1 MALNLGSAVAYLE
14 LDSSGFTKGFQ
25 SAAKELDVFNK
36 KSSTFSSKLKGVS
49 KAVGTVGST
58 LTKSVSVPLAG
69 AGTALSAFAMTAQ
82 KATNKITTYFGDT
95 GEQAEKNAKI
105 IKDVFSSGIPESM
118 EEAADAIIE
127 VREQLG
133 ELSDTDLSTVVEEVL
148 TLEKTFGSDMSE
160 TLRGVN
166 SLMENFGMTAT
177 EAMDYVVAGTQRG
190 LDKTNE
196 LGDNL
201 AEYGQLWSQAGFS
214 AQEMF
219 TILEN
224 GLDSGAYNLDKVNDF
239 VKEFTISLSD
249 GRIEESINSFS
260 EGTQRLFKEY
270 KNGEATASEV
280 FYSVINDLETTMS
293 KQEALT
299 VASNTWSALGEDN
312 ALQVISALNDVGTAY
327 DDVNG
332 KAQEMVENQT
342 SGASGAI
349 AELKNNAQILA
360 SEIGESLVPNVE
372 KLNEF
377 VLNITEA
384 FRGMSEE
391 EKQTALN
398 IATIVVAIGP
408 ALTILSKLISM
419 IASVGSAIST
429 VLSVLGK
436 ITGITKLFSGLA
448 EVIALVAGGAGTL
461 GEALTTVFP
470 ILGTIGSAFSS
481 VGSAIG
487 TVVSAIGTFVAGINP
502 IVLVIAGIIAAIT
515 GLVVAIKTNFLGIGD
530 LFQSLVDKIVGFF
543 TETIP
548 EVFENF
554 ISFISEI
561 PDRIGEFVDSIG
573 EFFSGIGET
582 IAETFSNIVDTIL
595 TFFTETIPNAI
606 SNFVD
611 SVITFFQELPYNLGF
626 VIGQM
631 LGHLYVFATD
641 CITWAVTNIPQ
652 IIDTIVSFF
661 MQLPGKIWNFLTQAF
676 SRLVEWGANMI
687 SKAIEIGGNFLSSII
702 NFFVQ
707 LPGNIWNFLVSAFN
721 FVTTWGNQMI
731 SKAIE
736 VGRNF
741 LSNVVNFFKDLPGN
755 IWSFLTSTFQRVVSW
770 GSDMVS
776 KAKEVAS
783 NFLNNFVN
791 FIKDLPGKVWDIVQQ
806 IPGKIMDIGQ
816 MMFDAGASIL
826 QSLWDGLMSIGDK
839 LLGWVGDLAGKI
851 GDFVGGIIDGFQ
863 SVVSGADKARSAA
876 QSVDG
881 SHAGGLDYVPYNG
894 YIAEL
899 HEGERVLTKQQ
910 NKDYNRGTTSGGDTF
925 IFNEPLKTPYEY
937 ARAMKRAKSELLA
950 GV

>member
-133 ELSDTDLSTVVEEVL
+133 ELSDTDLSTISKEAL

-260 EGTQRLFKEY
+260 EGTQKLFNEY

-391 EKQTALN
+391 EKQLAIN
-398 IATIVVAIGP
+398 IGTIVVAIGP
-408 ALTILSKLISM
+408 LLLIISKVIGI
-419 IASVGSAIST
+419 IASIVSAISKISSVIGGLSIISKVTGLFSSLGSILGTVGSA
-429 VLSVLGK
+429 
-436 ITGITKLFSGLA
+436 
-448 EVIALVAGGAGTL
+448 VA
-461 GEALTTVFP
+461 
-470 ILGTIGSAFSS
+470 
-481 VGSAIG
+481 
-487 TVVSAIGTFVAGINP
+487 TFVAGLNP
-502 IVLVIAGIIAAIT
+502 IVLVIAGIIAAIA

-548 EVFENF
+548 EAFENF

-561 PDRIGEFVDSIG
+561 PSKIGEFVDSVG

-582 IAETFSNIVDTIL
+582 IAETFSGIVETVI

-611 SVITFFQELPYNLGF
+611 TVITFFQELPYNLGF

-631 LGHLYVFATD
+631 LGHLYVFASD
-641 CITWAVTNIPQ
+641 CINWAMTAIPQ
-652 IIDTIVSFF
+652 IIDAVITFF
-661 MQLPGKIWNFLTQAF
+661 SQLPGKIWNVLTQAF

-687 SKAIEIGGNFLSSII
+687 SKAIEIGSNFLSNII

-707 LPGNIWNFLVSAFN
+707 LPGNILNFLTSAFN
-721 FVTTWGNQMI
+721 FVVSWGGQMI

-741 LSNVVNFFKDLPGN
+741 LSNVVNFFRNLPGN

-770 GSDMVS
+770 GSQMVS

-791 FIKDLPGKVWDIVQQ
+791 FIKDLPGKVWDIVKQ
-806 IPGKIMDIGQ
+806 IPDKIMDIGQ

-863 SVVSGADKARSAA
+863 SVVSGADRAKSAA

-910 NKDYNRGTTSGGDTF
+910 NEDYNRGITSGGDV
-925 IFNEPLKTPYEY
+925 FNFYKPIDTPYEH
-937 ARAMKRAKSELLA
+937 AREIKRAKRELLA

>member
-14 LDSSGFTKGFQ
+14 LDSSGFTKGFK

-133 ELSDTDLSTVVEEVL
+133 ELSDTDLSTISEEAL
-148 TLEKTFGSDMSE
+148 TLEKTFGADMSE

-332 KAQEMVENQT
+332 KAQEMVDNQT

-349 AELKNNAQILA
+349 AELKNNVQILA

-384 FRGMSEE
+384 FRGMSDE
-391 EKQTALN
+391 EKQLVVN
-398 IATIVVAIGP
+398 IGTIVVAIGP
-408 ALTILSKLISM
+408 LLLVLSKIIGV
-419 IASVGSAIST
+419 IASIVSAISKISSVIGGLSIVSKITGAFSSLGSVLGTVGSA
-429 VLSVLGK
+429 
-436 ITGITKLFSGLA
+436 
-448 EVIALVAGGAGTL
+448 VA
-461 GEALTTVFP
+461 
-470 ILGTIGSAFSS
+470 
-481 VGSAIG
+481 
-487 TVVSAIGTFVAGINP
+487 TFVAGLNP
-502 IVLVIAGIIAAIT
+502 IVLVIAGVIAAVT
-515 GLVVAIKTNFLGIGD
+515 ALVVAIKTNFLGIGD

-548 EVFENF
+548 EAFDSF

-561 PDRIGEFVDSIG
+561 PSRIGEFVDSIG

-582 IAETFSNIVDTIL
+582 IAETFSGIVETVI

-611 SVITFFQELPYNLGF
+611 TVITFFQELPYNLGF

-631 LGHLYVFATD
+631 LGHLYVFASD
-641 CITWAVTNIPQ
+641 CINWAMTAIPQ
-652 IIDTIVSFF
+652 IIDAVITFF
-661 MQLPGKIWNFLTQAF
+661 SQLPGKIWNVLTQAF

-687 SKAIEIGGNFLSSII
+687 LKAIEIGSNFLSNII

-707 LPGNIWNFLVSAFN
+707 LPGNILNFLTSAFN
-721 FVTTWGNQMI
+721 FAVSWGGQMI

-736 VGRNF
+736 VGSNF
-741 LSNVVNFFKDLPGN
+741 LSNVVEFFTQLPGR
-755 IWSFLTSTFQRVVSW
+755 IWSFLTSTFQKVISW
-770 GSDMVS
+770 GSQMVS

-791 FIKDLPGKVWDIVQQ
+791 FIKDLPGKVWNIVKQ
-806 IPGKIMDIGQ
+806 IPDKIMDIGS

-863 SVVSGADKARSAA
+863 SVVSGANEAKSAA
-876 QSVDG
+876 RSVDG

-910 NKDYNRGTTSGGDTF
+910 NEDYNRGITSGGDV
-925 IFNEPLKTPYEY
+925 FNFYKPIDTPYEH
-937 ARAMKRAKSELLA
+937 AREIKRAKRELLA

>member
-14 LDSSGFTKGFQ
+14 LDSSGFTKGFK
-25 SAAKELDVFNK
+25 SAAKELEAFNK

-133 ELSDTDLSTVVEEVL
+133 ELSDTDLSTISKEVL

-260 EGTQRLFKEY
+260 EGTQRLFNEY

-391 EKQTALN
+391 EKQLAVN
-398 IATIVVAIGP
+398 IGTIVVAIGP
-408 ALTILSKLISM
+408 LLLIISKVIG
-419 IASVGSAIST
+419 IISAISKA
-429 VLSVLGK
+429 LSMLGK
-436 ITGITKLFSGLA
+436 ITGITKLFSGIA

-461 GEALTTVFP
+461 GEALTAVFP
-470 ILGTIGSAFSS
+470 ILGTIGSVFSS
-481 VGSAIG
+481 IGSAIG
-487 TVVSAIGTFVAGINP
+487 TVVSAIGTFVAGLNP

-530 LFQSLVDKIVGFF
+530 LFQSLVDTVVGFF

-548 EVFENF
+548 EAFENF

-561 PDRIGEFVDSIG
+561 PDRIGEFVGSIG

-582 IAETFSNIVDTIL
+582 IAETFTGIVETVL

-611 SVITFFQELPYNLGF
+611 TVITFFQELPYNLGF

-631 LGHLYVFATD
+631 LGHLYVFASD
-641 CITWAVTNIPQ
+641 CINWAMTAIPQ
-652 IIDTIVSFF
+652 IIDAVITFF
-661 MQLPGKIWNFLTQAF
+661 SQLPGKIWNVLTQAF

-687 SKAIEIGGNFLSSII
+687 SKAIEIGSNFLSNII

-707 LPGNIWNFLVSAFN
+707 LPGNILNFLTSAFN
-721 FVTTWGNQMI
+721 FAVSWGGQMI

-736 VGRNF
+736 VGSNF
-741 LSNVVNFFKDLPGN
+741 LSSVVNFFVQLPGR
-755 IWSFLTSTFQRVVSW
+755 IWSFLTSTFQKVISW
-770 GSDMVS
+770 GSQMIS

-791 FIKDLPGKVWDIVQQ
+791 FIKDLPGKVWNIVKQ
-806 IPGKIMDIGQ
+806 IPDKIMDIGQ
-816 MMFDAGASIL
+816 MMFDAGADIL

-863 SVVSGADKARSAA
+863 SVVSGADKAKSAA

-910 NKDYNRGTTSGGDTF
+910 NEDYNRGITSGGDV
-925 IFNEPLKTPYEY
+925 FNFYKPIDTPYEH
-937 ARAMKRAKSELLA
+937 AREIKRAKRELLA